1 MDATFIATQAITQ
14 IEDWI
19 AYLQDVREP
28 GEDEADEMIL
38 YFESQLQSIVGALPI
53 AGEA

>member
-19 AYLQDVREP
+19 AYLRDVKEP

-38 YFESQLQSIVGALPI
+38 YFEAQLQSIVLALPI
-53 AGEA
+53 MGDA